1 MNEIRNEPKG
11 LWRQT
16 RDDCWPGVNACAQL
30 ALGRKA
36 TGGMALA
43 VHDLHSKWK
52 QKSNAKFD
60 WSHHM
65 RRIRNVLGHCNVQP
79 TVR

>member
-1 MNEIRNEPKG
+1 MKFEMNRRDCGGRQGTTVG
-11 LWRQT
+11 LVSTHAHSWHWVGKQQAAM
-16 RDDCWPGVNACAQL
+16 P
-30 ALGRKA
+30 
-36 TGGMALA
+36 MP

-52 QKSNAKFD
+52 QKINAKFD